1 MVSFKRMNECKLD
14 EVVQVWNEG
23 FKGYFFDATMTV
35 EMFLNRLVLEELSP
49 TLSFVAY
56 QDQRP
61 VGIVLNGIREVEGRK
76 IAWNGG
82 TAVVEACR
90 GTGVSGKLMDYALQL
105 YREEG
110 VQLAMLE
117 AISENE
123 RAIRL
128 YKGKGYDKNDTIL
141 YLSTDQVLPELIE
154 AGKADYSFHHG
165 TAQDVKKHATLIPWQ
180 SQWGNFRRDGETL
193 LVHEDGR
200 LIAYALFKRTYNA
213 DGNHIGVTVAQ
224 VQVLEERG
232 DRQQLLSFLLSK
244 TLYPERE
251 SFKRT
256 MPVLASHLEWVHT
269 LQSLGFKQTLSQVW
283 MTQELGPESKG

>member
-1 MVSFKRMNECKLD
+1 MVSFKRMNECQLD

-61 VGIVLNGIREVEGRK
+61 VGIVLNGIREIEGRK

-82 TAVVEACR
+82 TAVVEAYR
-90 GTGVSGKLMDYALQL
+90 GAGVSGKLMDYALQV
-105 YREEG
+105 YREEQ
-110 VQLAMLE
+110 VELAMLE

-128 YKGKGYDKNDTIL
+128 YKGKGYNTIDNIL
-141 YLSTDQVLPELIE
+141 YLSSDQVLQELIA
-154 AGKADYSFHHG
+154 AGKREYSCQHG
-165 TAQDVKKHATLIPWQ
+165 TAQDVKKYAALIPWQ

-213 DGNHIGVTVAQ
+213 DGIPNGVTVAQ

-256 MPVLASHLEWVHT
+256 MPVLASDSEWVQT
-269 LQSLGFKQTLSQVW
+269 LQNLGFKQTLSQVW
-283 MTQELGPESKG
+283 MTRELGTEAEG